1 MTDSSP
7 EREAARRPGN
17 VRFLSLG
24 LGLLWIFLAFNNSA
38 QTYHFG
44 PFLVAAA
51 VGMSHRSTGSGP
63 LSNPAGARRQVLGVY
78 ADRLVPLMAEV
89 LGELGCDH
97 ALVVRGA
104 DGLDE
109 LTTTA
114 STSVAEVRGDRVDHF
129 HLNPQDLGFDRARPE
144 DLLGGDPSHNAELFQ
159 LVLNGVAGP
168 LLDITLLNAGA
179 AIYVAGLCQSLQEG
193 VDRAR
198 QAIESGAGA
207 AKLDEMRHYSP
218 SAGR

>member
-63 LSNPAGARRQVLGVY
+63 LSNPAALGAAVSGLTNALVATGIL
-78 ADRLVPLMAEV
+78 AFNDRLEGPSWLPFGDATVET
-89 LGELGCDH
+89 
-97 ALVVRGA
+97 LVFAFAGA
-104 DGLDE
+104 G
-109 LTTTA
+109 
-114 STSVAEVRGDRVDHF
+114 
-129 HLNPQDLGFDRARPE
+129 LGFVIGIWGRWKP
-144 DLLGGDPSHNAELFQ
+144 
-159 LVLNGVAGP
+159 
-168 LLDITLLNAGA
+168 
-179 AIYVAGLCQSLQEG
+179 
-193 VDRAR
+193 
-198 QAIESGAGA
+198 
-207 AKLDEMRHYSP
+207 AKE
-218 SAGR
+218 